1 MLNRNISIITFILVT
16 TFCYSQNKDAKYY
29 FEQGDAKYDLEDY
42 RGAISD
48 YNKAIELNPKYA
60 DAYFNRGTAKGN
72 LEDHRGAISDYNKAI
87 ELNPQSAV
95 AYNNRGNAKQR
106 LQ

>member
-42 RGAISD
+42 RG
-48 YNKAIELNPKYA
+48 E
-60 DAYFNRGTAKGN
+60 
-72 LEDHRGAISDYNKAI
+72 ISDYNKAI
-87 ELNPQSAV
+87 ELNPQDAV
-95 AYNNRGNAKQR
+95 AYNNRGVAKNI
-106 LQ
+106 LKDTNGACLDLSKAGELGDMEAYDLIKKYCK